1 MSIKTTLRVCLI
13 AVRMDI
19 IKKTKTTNIGEDVK
33 KKGSLFTVRME
44 VSVKVLQKRSI
55 F

>member
-19 IKKTKTTNIGEDVK
+19 IKKTKTTNIGEDGVE
-33 KKGSLFTVRME
+33 GILEHR
-44 VSVKVLQKRSI
+44 
-55 F
+55 